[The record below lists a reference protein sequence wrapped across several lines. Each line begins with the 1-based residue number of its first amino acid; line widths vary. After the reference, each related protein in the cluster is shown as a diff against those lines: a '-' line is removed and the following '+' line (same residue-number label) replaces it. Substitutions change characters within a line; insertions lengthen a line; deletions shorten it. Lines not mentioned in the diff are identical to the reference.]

1 MSAEREFLDRLEGA
15 LRPGP
20 TPRHTVLDTDDGRSI
35 LFCSDGAGRTGD
47 NGVLF
52 IPAAVLD
59 E

>member
-20 TPRHTVLDTDDGRSI
+20 TPRHTVLNTDDGRSI
-35 LFCSDGAGRTGD
+35 
-47 NGVLF
+47 
-52 IPAAVLD
+52 AVLD